1 MHKEYKVRPL
11 MPGLLGGICVV
22 LGVFGIIYERDSNY
36 YVVALMLLIF
46 GVYYFFR
53 MITRS
58 IVLDEQ
64 GITIKMP
71 GNTELI
77 PWNLIIAVYSEKNM
91 NGLRT
96 KVRYADNRDVRKR
109 LLADNIKDIQNP
121 EVASTQMI
129 RLPEKLYEDYRGLVA
144 EIVDHI
150 DGKVFLDE
158 FTATM
163 ARERMYK
170 DGRSFK
176 RD

>member
-1 MHKEYKVRPL
+1 MHKEYRVRPL
-11 MPGLLGGICVV
+11 MPGLLGGICVT
-22 LGVFGIIYERDSNY
+22 LGVAGIIYERDSNY
-36 YVVALMLLIF
+36 YVFALMLLIF

-53 MITRS
+53 MITRT
-58 IVLDEQ
+58 IILDDT
-64 GITIKMP
+64 GITVKMP
-71 GNTELI
+71 GNSELI

-109 LLADNIKDIQNP
+109 LLADNIRAVENP

-129 RLPEKLYEDYRGLVA
+129 RLPEKLYYNYRNLIA
-144 EIVDHI
+144 EIVDHV

-163 ARERMYK
+163 AREQMFK
-170 DGRSFK
+170 EGRSFK